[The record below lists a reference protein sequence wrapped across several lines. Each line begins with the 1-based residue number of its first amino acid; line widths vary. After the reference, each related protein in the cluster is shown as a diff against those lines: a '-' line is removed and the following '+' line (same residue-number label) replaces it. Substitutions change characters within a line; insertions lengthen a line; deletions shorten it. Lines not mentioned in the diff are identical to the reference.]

1 MTIIRKHT
9 PLILAILSLALAG
22 YQFALTV
29 SSGAWRNPSN
39 EMVTK
44 WEDHVQALRD
54 ALPSGLTEIGYM
66 DDSTISGDI
75 SAFDVNEFQ
84 LMQYSVAPV
93 ALQAGIEHEWVIGN
107 VNNANDLEP
116 WLTEQMGAHEVQSF
130 GFGLY
135 LIRDVENQ

>member
-1 MTIIRKHT
+1 MTIIRKYT
-9 PLILAILSLALAG
+9 PLFLAILSLALAG

-44 WEDHVQALRD
+44 WEGHVQALCD
-54 ALPSGLTEIGYM
+54 ALPPGLTEIGYM
-66 DDSTISGDI
+66 DDSTISGDV

>member
-44 WEDHVQALRD
+44 WEGHVQALCD
-54 ALPSGLTEIGYM
+54 ALPPGLTEIGYM
-66 DDSTISGDI
+66 DDSTISGDV